1 LALVESVVESVEAAS
16 VEVASVVT
24 ASVEA
29 ASAEAL
35 VEALA
40 QVWALVLPECQ

>member
-1 LALVESVVESVEAAS
+1 VYHRWALLESVVESVEAAS
-16 VEVASVVT
+16 VEVTSVVT

-40 QVWALVLPECQ
+40 QVWALV